1 MVEVGPLQELARDG
15 PAAAA
20 VLEETVIGEVGVSVA
35 RGHVIG
41 VPDRN

>member
-1 MVEVGPLQELARDG
+1 MVEAGPLQGSARDG

-20 VLEETVIGEVGVSVA
+20 ALEETVIGEVGVSVA
-35 RGHVIG
+35 RGHVTG